1 MAVPVYFCFVKGD
14 CVLEG
19 GVPGGSFREADGSG
33 EDWQ

>member
-1 MAVPVYFCFVKGD
+1 MGD